1 MLPNLKVENLSC
13 VRSEKAIFKNLNFE
27 VLPGQNIEI
36 IGSNGSGKTT
46 LLRTLLGLINKEE
59 GIINWLDEDNNFNE
73 YRTFDC
79 FYQGHQMGIK
89 NMLTV
94 FENLKL
100 THNAKGMNEQDINKC
115 LERVG
120 LYKINEMASD
130 LSVGQKKR
138 ISIARWLLKDFKIYF
153 IDEPF
158 SALVDPASDLIKEII
173 KEAHI
178 HDARVLID
186 GAQSAPHIKTDLI
199 DLNADFYVTSAH
211 KLCGPTG
218 VGFLY
223 GKETL
228 LNELPPYQGGG
239 EMISEVT
246 FEKTLYAD
254 LPHKFEA
261 GTPNIS
267 GVIAFGA
274 ALDYINEIGL
284 KEIENYENELLE
296 YATKKLKEIKG
307 LRIFGEAKNKISV
320 ISFNVGSI
328 HPYDLGSIL
337 DKMGIAVR
345 TGQHCAQ
352 PVMDY
357 YEIPGTVRVSFS
369 FYNTKKEIDFLI
381 LAINKAIKM
390 LS

>member
-59 GIINWLDEDNNFNE
+59 GTINWLDEDNNFNE
-73 YRTFDC
+73 YRSFDC

-100 THNAKGMNEQDINKC
+100 TQNAKGMNAEDIHKC

-158 SALVDPASDLIKEII
+158 TALDDSASDLIKEII
-173 KEAHI
+173 
-178 HDARVLID
+178 
-186 GAQSAPHIKTDLI
+186 
-199 DLNADFYVTSAH
+199 
-211 KLCGPTG
+211 
-218 VGFLY
+218 
-223 GKETL
+223 
-228 LNELPPYQGGG
+228 NELNQKGSSFVITGHRSSN
-239 EMISEVT
+239 INA
-246 FEKTLYAD
+246 TL
-254 LPHKFEA
+254 
-261 GTPNIS
+261 
-267 GVIAFGA
+267 V
-274 ALDYINEIGL
+274 EI
-284 KEIENYENELLE
+284 
-296 YATKKLKEIKG
+296 
-307 LRIFGEAKNKISV
+307 
-320 ISFNVGSI
+320 
-328 HPYDLGSIL
+328 
-337 DKMGIAVR
+337 
-345 TGQHCAQ
+345 
-352 PVMDY
+352 
-357 YEIPGTVRVSFS
+357 
-369 FYNTKKEIDFLI
+369 
-381 LAINKAIKM
+381 
-390 LS
+390 

>member
-100 THNAKGMNEQDINKC
+100 THNAKGMNEEDINKC

-158 SALVDPASDLIKEII
+158 SALDDPASDLIKEII
-173 KEAHI
+173 
-178 HDARVLID
+178 
-186 GAQSAPHIKTDLI
+186 
-199 DLNADFYVTSAH
+199 
-211 KLCGPTG
+211 
-218 VGFLY
+218 
-223 GKETL
+223 
-228 LNELPPYQGGG
+228 NELNLKGSSFVITGHRSSN
-239 EMISEVT
+239 INA
-246 FEKTLYAD
+246 TL
-254 LPHKFEA
+254 
-261 GTPNIS
+261 I
-267 GVIAFGA
+267 
-274 ALDYINEIGL
+274 EI
-284 KEIENYENELLE
+284 
-296 YATKKLKEIKG
+296 
-307 LRIFGEAKNKISV
+307 
-320 ISFNVGSI
+320 
-328 HPYDLGSIL
+328 
-337 DKMGIAVR
+337 
-345 TGQHCAQ
+345 
-352 PVMDY
+352 
-357 YEIPGTVRVSFS
+357 
-369 FYNTKKEIDFLI
+369 
-381 LAINKAIKM
+381 
-390 LS
+390 

>member
-120 LYKINEMASD
+120 LYRINEMASD

-158 SALVDPASDLIKEII
+158 TALDDPASDLIKEII
-173 KEAHI
+173 
-178 HDARVLID
+178 
-186 GAQSAPHIKTDLI
+186 
-199 DLNADFYVTSAH
+199 
-211 KLCGPTG
+211 
-218 VGFLY
+218 
-223 GKETL
+223 
-228 LNELPPYQGGG
+228 NELNQKGSSFVITGHRSSN
-239 EMISEVT
+239 INA
-246 FEKTLYAD
+246 TL
-254 LPHKFEA
+254 
-261 GTPNIS
+261 
-267 GVIAFGA
+267 V
-274 ALDYINEIGL
+274 EI
-284 KEIENYENELLE
+284 
-296 YATKKLKEIKG
+296 
-307 LRIFGEAKNKISV
+307 
-320 ISFNVGSI
+320 
-328 HPYDLGSIL
+328 
-337 DKMGIAVR
+337 
-345 TGQHCAQ
+345 
-352 PVMDY
+352 
-357 YEIPGTVRVSFS
+357 
-369 FYNTKKEIDFLI
+369 
-381 LAINKAIKM
+381 
-390 LS
+390 

>member
-46 LLRTLLGLINKEE
+46 LLRTLLGFINKEE

-73 YRTFDC
+73 YRSFDC

-100 THNAKGMNEQDINKC
+100 TQNAKGMNAEDIHKC

-158 SALVDPASDLIKEII
+158 TALDDSASDLIKEII
-173 KEAHI
+173 
-178 HDARVLID
+178 
-186 GAQSAPHIKTDLI
+186 
-199 DLNADFYVTSAH
+199 
-211 KLCGPTG
+211 
-218 VGFLY
+218 
-223 GKETL
+223 
-228 LNELPPYQGGG
+228 NELNQKGSSFVITGHRSSN
-239 EMISEVT
+239 INA
-246 FEKTLYAD
+246 TL
-254 LPHKFEA
+254 
-261 GTPNIS
+261 I
-267 GVIAFGA
+267 
-274 ALDYINEIGL
+274 EI
-284 KEIENYENELLE
+284 
-296 YATKKLKEIKG
+296 
-307 LRIFGEAKNKISV
+307 
-320 ISFNVGSI
+320 
-328 HPYDLGSIL
+328 
-337 DKMGIAVR
+337 
-345 TGQHCAQ
+345 
-352 PVMDY
+352 
-357 YEIPGTVRVSFS
+357 
-369 FYNTKKEIDFLI
+369 
-381 LAINKAIKM
+381 
-390 LS
+390 

>member
-27 VLPGQNIEI
+27 VLPGQNLEI

-100 THNAKGMNEQDINKC
+100 THNAKGMNEEDINKC

-158 SALVDPASDLIKEII
+158 TALDDPASDLIKEII
-173 KEAHI
+173 
-178 HDARVLID
+178 
-186 GAQSAPHIKTDLI
+186 
-199 DLNADFYVTSAH
+199 
-211 KLCGPTG
+211 
-218 VGFLY
+218 
-223 GKETL
+223 
-228 LNELPPYQGGG
+228 NELNQKGSSFVITGHRSSN
-239 EMISEVT
+239 INA
-246 FEKTLYAD
+246 TL
-254 LPHKFEA
+254 
-261 GTPNIS
+261 I
-267 GVIAFGA
+267 
-274 ALDYINEIGL
+274 EI
-284 KEIENYENELLE
+284 
-296 YATKKLKEIKG
+296 
-307 LRIFGEAKNKISV
+307 
-320 ISFNVGSI
+320 
-328 HPYDLGSIL
+328 
-337 DKMGIAVR
+337 
-345 TGQHCAQ
+345 
-352 PVMDY
+352 
-357 YEIPGTVRVSFS
+357 
-369 FYNTKKEIDFLI
+369 
-381 LAINKAIKM
+381 
-390 LS
+390 

>member
-59 GIINWLDEDNNFNE
+59 GTINWLDEDNNFNE

-100 THNAKGMNEQDINKC
+100 THNAKGMNKEDINKC
-115 LERVG
+115 LKRVG

-158 SALVDPASDLIKEII
+158 SALDDPASNLIKEII
-173 KEAHI
+173 
-178 HDARVLID
+178 
-186 GAQSAPHIKTDLI
+186 
-199 DLNADFYVTSAH
+199 
-211 KLCGPTG
+211 
-218 VGFLY
+218 
-223 GKETL
+223 
-228 LNELPPYQGGG
+228 NELNQKGSSFVITGHRSSN
-239 EMISEVT
+239 INA
-246 FEKTLYAD
+246 TL
-254 LPHKFEA
+254 
-261 GTPNIS
+261 I
-267 GVIAFGA
+267 
-274 ALDYINEIGL
+274 EI
-284 KEIENYENELLE
+284 
-296 YATKKLKEIKG
+296 
-307 LRIFGEAKNKISV
+307 
-320 ISFNVGSI
+320 
-328 HPYDLGSIL
+328 
-337 DKMGIAVR
+337 
-345 TGQHCAQ
+345 
-352 PVMDY
+352 
-357 YEIPGTVRVSFS
+357 
-369 FYNTKKEIDFLI
+369 
-381 LAINKAIKM
+381 
-390 LS
+390 